1 MEKNMS
7 KKKIIAAIIAVAVLV
22 VLGIVAYYSREA
34 SLYVKTDDARVASN
48 TVIVT
53 PEISGKLL
61 EWRVKEGDRVEAGDI
76 LGRQDLGTALTS
88 GAMSPQ
94 SLGSVAG
101 IIAEKASIKAPISGQ
116 VIQSSA
122 VVGQMAAP
130 GISLAVVADTDSLY
144 IAANIQEGDIARV
157 ALGQEA
163 RVAVDAFPGRT
174 FHGRIE
180 SIGRATTSTFS
191 ILGAQSGGGN
201 YTKVIQVIP
210 VKIALVDQGDARLM
224 IGMNAYVTISI
235 RK

>member
-1 MEKNMS
+1 MEKKMS
-7 KKKIIAAIIAVAVLV
+7 KKGIIAAILAVAVLV
-22 VLGIVAYYSREA
+22 ILGIVAYYSREA

-53 PEISGKLL
+53 PEITGKIL
-61 EWRVKEGDRVEAGDI
+61 EWRVKEGDKVEAGDL

-88 GAMSPQ
+88 GTMSPQ
-94 SLGSVAG
+94 SLGPVAG

-130 GISLAVVADTDSLY
+130 GIPLAVVADTDSLY
-144 IAANIQEGDIARV
+144 VAANIQEGDIARV
-157 ALGQEA
+157 AAGQET
-163 RVAVDAFPGRT
+163 RVTVDAFPGRT

-210 VKIALVDQGDARLM
+210 VKIALVDQGEARLM